1 MTRSTWTS
9 ARIKDSGTKKFSM
22 NSHTP
27 SPFSRKKPKFSLGK
41 GFCQSIISNCQLSN
55 RVTIPCPSVF
65 SLDLISLPCGKE
77 YELGFG
83 DANILCFK
91 CLDKLFWISRQA
103 CKVCWFWL
111 RGAHI
116 TLQKLDGTRIGTWIP
131 QTPNPCSCLRK
142 RAWGR
147 RQMPPTHCPGG
158 VGVKLLEIHF
168 LWTETPRWEQQGN

>member
-65 SLDLISLPCGKE
+65 SLDLSACRVARSMSLDLGMLTYSVSSVLINYFEFHYKPARCVDSDRGELTSHCRNLTEQGLEPGSPRLLIHAPVSGKGPE
-77 YELGFG
+77 AE
-83 DANILCFK
+83 
-91 CLDKLFWISRQA
+91 
-103 CKVCWFWL
+103 
-111 RGAHI
+111 
-116 TLQKLDGTRIGTWIP
+116 
-131 QTPNPCSCLRK
+131 
-142 RAWGR
+142 GR
-147 RQMPPTHCPGG
+147 CPPPTALGEWG
-158 VGVKLLEIHF
+158 
-168 LWTETPRWEQQGN
+168 